1 MTVANRTVGDVEAS
15 EEAGDGTVVWA
26 GTTSYR
32 DQIGNI
38 RSRSA
43 ERYAF
48 DAHTG
53 EAINCCGSFE
63 ETTDGER
70 EEVKR
75 SGQISKYPFGTEKQ
89 DYKFWDATL
98 GQAVTTKF
106 VKEDEIDGLKVYE
119 FKYEVPTTTVGT
131 REIPPSLA
139 GLEGTEALEVEI
151 QYSTDHP
158 ALGRADHR
166 CGHRPRLRD
175 RQHARLDG
183 ETLITTSGGTFQY
196 TDDQVQENVDEYKGK
211 ASSLQAV
218 HTTVPLVGVVL
229 GLLLILGGILLSRRN
244 RNEEPA
250 RSGAQRRRR
259 SRRLTTARRARVEVA
274 ERLAGREAG
283 AGEDDQLVDEPR
295 VEAVV
300 GDRVPVAGQVDPGQG
315 AEHRVHRDAHAA
327 VERRPRRRRRA
338 APGAAP
344 RRRGRRCWGSG
355 RRRAARSGP
364 R

>member
-1 MTVANRTVGDVEAS
+1 MRRLLGPILVGIGAFLVVTGLLARFYAYPALAVAPIDQNSVTNLEAKGATILDLSTLKEVTTDMSVVNRTVGDVKAS
-15 EEAGDGTVVWA
+15 EDAGDNTRVWA

-75 SGQISKYPFGTEKQ
+75 SGQISKYPFGTEKK
-89 DYKFWDATL
+89 DYKFWDSTL

-139 GLEGTEALEVEI
+139 GLEGTEALEVDI
-151 QYSTDHP
+151 QYSTITQHWVEP
-158 ALGRADHR
+158 TTGVVI
-166 CGHRPRLRD
+166 D
-175 RQHARLDG
+175 RVSETANTLALDG
-183 ETLITTSGGTFQY
+183 EVLITTSGGTFQY
-196 TDDQVQENVDEYKGK
+196 TDDQVKDNVDEYKGK

-218 HTTVPLVGVVL
+218 HTTVPVVGVVL
-229 GLLLILGGILLSRRN
+229 GLLLILGGVLLSRRN
-244 RNEEPA
+244 RNNEGPKPA
-250 RSGAQRRRR
+250 KS
-259 SRRLTTARRARVEVA
+259 
-274 ERLAGREAG
+274 
-283 AGEDDQLVDEPR
+283 DD
-295 VEAVV
+295 
-300 GDRVPVAGQVDPGQG
+300 
-315 AEHRVHRDAHAA
+315 AA
-327 VERRPRRRRRA
+327 
-338 APGAAP
+338 
-344 RRRGRRCWGSG
+344 
-355 RRRAARSGP
+355 
-364 R
+364 

>member
-15 EEAGDGTVVWA
+15 EEAGDDTVVWA
-26 GTTSYR
+26 STTSYR

-75 SGQISKYPFGTEKQ
+75 SGQISKYPFGTEQQ

-131 REIPPSLA
+131 REIPPSLDRPGGHRGA
-139 GLEGTEALEVEI
+139 RGRDPVLD
-151 QYSTDHP
+151 DHP

-166 CGHRPRLRD
+166 RGHRPGLRD
-175 RQHARLDG
+175 RQHPRLRGRDRDHHVGWHVPVHRRPGPG
-183 ETLITTSGGTFQY
+183 E
-196 TDDQVQENVDEYKGK
+196 
-211 ASSLQAV
+211 
-218 HTTVPLVGVVL
+218 
-229 GLLLILGGILLSRRN
+229 
-244 RNEEPA
+244 
-250 RSGAQRRRR
+250 RRRVR
-259 SRRLTTARRARVEVA
+259 GQGVLAPGGAHHRAARGRRAR
-274 ERLAGREAG
+274 RCSSSS
-283 AGEDDQLVDEPR
+283 
-295 VEAVV
+295 
-300 GDRVPVAGQVDPGQG
+300 
-315 AEHRVHRDAHAA
+315 AA
-327 VERRPRRRRRA
+327 SCCPAATATRSRQRPRRPTTPETQQLEH
-338 APGAAP
+338 APGPWPGACCVQRP
-344 RRRGRRCWGSG
+344 IGS
-355 RRRAARSGP
+355 AARPALVKTTSWSTNRGSRPWPDSGCP
-364 R
+364 

>member
-1 MTVANRTVGDVEAS
+1 MRRLLGPILVGIGAFLVVTGLLARFYAYPALAVAPVDQNSVTDLEAADATILDLSTLKEVTTDMTVVNRTVGDVDAS
-15 EEAGDGTVVWA
+15 EEAGDNTRVWT

-75 SGQISKYPFGTEKQ
+75 SGQISKYPFGTEQQ

-151 QYSTDHP
+151 QYSTITQHWVEP
-158 ALGRADHR
+158 TTGVVI
-166 CGHRPRLRD
+166 D
-175 RQHARLDG
+175 RVSDTANTLALDG

-229 GLLLILGGILLSRRN
+229 GALLILGGILLSRRN
-244 RNEEPA
+244 RNEE
-250 RSGAQRRRR
+250 S
-259 SRRLTTARRARVEVA
+259 
-274 ERLAGREAG
+274 
-283 AGEDDQLVDEPR
+283 
-295 VEAVV
+295 
-300 GDRVPVAGQVDPGQG
+300 
-315 AEHRVHRDAHAA
+315 
-327 VERRPRRRRRA
+327 A
-338 APGAAP
+338 APAPAA
-344 RRRGRRCWGSG
+344 
-355 RRRAARSGP
+355 AKTENV
-364 R
+364 

>member
-1 MTVANRTVGDVEAS
+1 MRRLLGPILVGIGAFLVVTGLLARFYAYPALAVAPIDQNSVTDLEASGATILDLSTLKEVTTDMTVVNRTVGDVEAS
-15 EEAGDGTVVWA
+15 EEAGDNTGVWA

-53 EAINCCGSFE
+53 EAINCCGGFE

-75 SGQISKYPFGTEKQ
+75 SGQISKYPFGTEQQ

-131 REIPPSLA
+131 REIPPSLV

-151 QYSTDHP
+151 QYSTIT
-158 ALGRADHR
+158 
-166 CGHRPRLRD
+166 
-175 RQHARLDG
+175 QHWV
-183 ETLITTSGGTFQY
+183 EPTT
-196 TDDQVQENVDEYKGK
+196 
-211 ASSLQAV
+211 
-218 HTTVPLVGVVL
+218 GVVIDRVSETANTL
-229 GLLLILGGILLSRRN
+229 AS
-244 RNEEPA
+244 
-250 RSGAQRRRR
+250 
-259 SRRLTTARRARVEVA
+259 TAR
-274 ERLAGREAG
+274 
-283 AGEDDQLVDEPR
+283 P
-295 VEAVV
+295 
-300 GDRVPVAGQVDPGQG
+300 
-315 AEHRVHRDAHAA
+315 
-327 VERRPRRRRRA
+327 
-338 APGAAP
+338 
-344 RRRGRRCWGSG
+344 
-355 RRRAARSGP
+355 
-364 R
+364 